1 MGNFLK
7 LKPNMRPIW
16 FEAGRMNGHSVGI
29 VANQSKVLSGCIDY
43 RASEKAARFVRFCD
57 AFNIPIVTL
66 QDSPAY
72 MIGR

>member
-1 MGNFLK
+1 
-7 LKPNMRPIW
+7 
-16 FEAGRMNGHSVGI
+16 MNGHSVGI

-43 RASEKAARFVRFCD
+43 RHLEKAARFVRFCD